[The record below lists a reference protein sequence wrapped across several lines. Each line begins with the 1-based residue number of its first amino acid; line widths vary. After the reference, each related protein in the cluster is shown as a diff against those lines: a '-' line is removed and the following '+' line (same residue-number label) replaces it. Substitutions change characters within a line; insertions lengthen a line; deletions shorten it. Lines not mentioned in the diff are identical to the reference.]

1 MVLVIVMRSKE
12 IHHDATC
19 ITIMIMMSKNMA
31 GDLSVMFLISSFVLL
46 TYLTGLGFSVLLF

>member
-19 ITIMIMMSKNMA
+19 TIMMSKNMA

-46 TYLTGLGFSVLLF
+46 AYYLTGLGFSVLLF

>member
-19 ITIMIMMSKNMA
+19 ITIMMSKNMA

-46 TYLTGLGFSVLLF
+46 AYLTGLGFSVLLF